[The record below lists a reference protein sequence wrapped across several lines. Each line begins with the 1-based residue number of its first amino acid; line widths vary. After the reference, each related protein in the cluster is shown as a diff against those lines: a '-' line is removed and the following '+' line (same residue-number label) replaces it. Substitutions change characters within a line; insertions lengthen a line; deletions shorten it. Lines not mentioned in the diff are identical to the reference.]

1 MLKQSI
7 FYKTYSKCDLECV
20 YKTILNKKN
29 GIFKY
34 FYDFSHKI
42 SSLLMLFSINNMI

>member
-7 FYKTYSKCDLECV
+7 FYKTHPKCDLECV
-20 YKTILNKKN
+20 YKTILNKKSE
-29 GIFKY
+29 IFKY

-42 SSLLMLFSINNMI
+42 LTILMFLITNNMI